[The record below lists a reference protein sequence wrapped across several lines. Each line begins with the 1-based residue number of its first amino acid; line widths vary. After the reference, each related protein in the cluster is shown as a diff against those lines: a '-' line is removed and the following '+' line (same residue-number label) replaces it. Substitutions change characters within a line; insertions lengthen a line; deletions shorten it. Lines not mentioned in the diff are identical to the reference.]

1 MDTEEAYEEAPRTFQ
16 VRPVLAARVSPPP
29 SPFSSLRQGVV
40 PAAVTEALPVKNAAG
55 VWEFVKQSAPAKPAA
70 GPPAE
75 AAAPA
80 AARAAPKSGRARAE
94 AALKALQVEELTL
107 EQKRGRIADASS
119 ALLEAPE
126 RNVSELKVLQRL
138 AADATPAVARL
149 ACLSA
154 LLVYRDLAPGYRTRL
169 PSDKEL
175 DMAVSKEQ
183 RTLRDFETAFLKG
196 YQAFLKL
203 LLDAVEGRK
212 GGGLD
217 RRTAVRC
224 MCGLLRALPN
234 FNYRTDLLRA
244 LVPLM
249 GGEDVVVA
257 EACTEAVGSVLSD
270 CGGEA
275 ALEAVQLL
283 AELVKQRGCLA
294 PEYTLEVLRSLRFSD
309 KLATRLRDDREAGQP
324 LSQKAKNRKW
334 IEERRRLRD
343 EAKLAVRKGGA
354 PGAEQPE
361 EQPDDRDFR
370 EFDALPDADMLLK
383 LQTKMLEAVCEI
395 YFRVLKAAVVPNG
408 LHGWPLLK
416 PTLAGLARV
425 AFLIDYEV
433 VNDILEV
440 RVGWV
445 IAGRL
450 EAHPPLPPLRC
461 CAS

>member
-1 MDTEEAYEEAPRTFQ
+1 
-16 VRPVLAARVSPPP
+16 
-29 SPFSSLRQGVV
+29 
-40 PAAVTEALPVKNAAG
+40 
-55 VWEFVKQSAPAKPAA
+55 
-70 GPPAE
+70 
-75 AAAPA
+75 
-80 AARAAPKSGRARAE
+80 
-94 AALKALQVEELTL
+94 
-107 EQKRGRIADASS
+107 
-119 ALLEAPE
+119 
-126 RNVSELKVLQRL
+126 
-138 AADATPAVARL
+138 
-149 ACLSA
+149 
-154 LLVYRDLAPGYRTRL
+154 
-169 PSDKEL
+169 
-175 DMAVSKEQ
+175 MAVSKEQ

-212 GGGLD
+212 GSSVD

-244 LVPLM
+244 LVPLL

-257 EACTEAVGSVLSD
+257 EAAAEAVGSVLSE

-294 PEYTLEVLRSLRFSD
+294 PEYTLEVLRCLRFSD
-309 KLATRLRDDREAGQP
+309 KLAVRLRDDREAGQP

-354 PGAEQPE
+354 AAPEQPE
-361 EQPDDRDFR
+361 EADDRDFR

-383 LQTKMLEAVCEI
+383 LQTTMLEAVCEI

-408 LHGWPLLK
+408 VHGWPLLK

-433 VNDILEV
+433 VSDILEV
-440 RVGWV
+440 RASMPKQALSCLPACSPLPSFAGAAQADGSWRAVQRPAGAV
-445 IAGRL
+445 SAHRLRGAGGPGRGPGGCGLPRLPPPPVPPGGRL
-450 EAHPPLPPLRC
+450 SLPGGGPRLGQRRGRLRWRQGHRRQPAVGAGALSHAARAC
-461 CAS
+461 PSPG